1 MRVSSRAAGIL
12 AGCVMAAG
20 ASRIAAQ
27 EWAQWRG
34 PRRDGTVSGFTAPQ
48 AWPKRLTQKWKT
60 TVGSGD
66 ATPAFVGGKL
76 YVFARQG
83 ASEITLCLDGDTGKE
98 LWKEAVATQAVT
110 GPAGSHPG
118 PRSSPVVAEGKVV
131 TLGVAGVVSC
141 LDAATG
147 KEAWRK
153 NDFPG
158 KWPAFFAASSPAI
171 VDGLCVAQVGGG
183 GGGAIVAYDLATG
196 ARKWTWEG
204 EGPGYASP
212 VLLTAGGTKMVV
224 GLTEKSVVGVG
235 AADGKLLWQ
244 IPFGPQGMTS
254 NSITPI
260 VDGST
265 VIYSGR
271 YRGIHAVKVE
281 KQAGGFA
288 AKELWNNA
296 QLGSQFSTPVL
307 KDGLIFGLS
316 DRGNLFCVDAASGST
331 AWSDATR
338 HGDFGAILDAGSVIL
353 ALTSKSELIAFRPER
368 QAYAEL
374 ARIRVA
380 DKETYAHPVIAG
392 KRIYVRDQDSVAL
405 LEF

>member
-1 MRVSSRAAGIL
+1 MRSSITAVFFILFVTVSQL
-12 AGCVMAAG
+12 V
-20 ASRIAAQ
+20 AQ

-34 PRRDGTVSGFTAPQ
+34 PRQDGTVSGFTAPQ
-48 AWPKRLTQKWKT
+48 TWPKELAQKWKT
-60 TVGSGD
+60 AVGSGD
-66 ATPAFVGGKL
+66 STPAFVGGKL

-83 ASEITLCLDGDTGKE
+83 ANEVTLCLDGDTGKE
-98 LWKEAVATQAVT
+98 VWKEAVAAQAVT
-110 GPAGSHPG
+110 GAGASHPG

-131 TLGVAGVVSC
+131 TLGVAGVISC

-147 KEAWRK
+147 KVVWRK

-171 VDGLCVAQVGGG
+171 VDGLCIAQVGGAD
-183 GGGAIVAYDLATG
+183 GGAIVAYDLATG
-196 ARKWTWEG
+196 ARKWMWEG

-212 VLLTAGGTKMVV
+212 ALLTAEGTKMVV
-224 GLTEKSVVGVG
+224 ALTEKSVVGVD

-244 IPFGPQGMTS
+244 VPFGPKGVTS

-265 VIYSGR
+265 VVYSGR
-271 YRGIHAVKVE
+271 NRGIHAVKVE

-316 DRGNLFCVDAASGST
+316 DRGHLFCIDAAGGST
-331 AWSDATR
+331 AWTDATR
-338 HGDFGAILDAGSVIL
+338 HGDYGAILDVGSVIL
-353 ALTSKSELIAFRPER
+353 VLTSKSELIAFRPDR

-392 KRIYVRDQDSVAL
+392 KRIFVRDQDSVAL